1 MKTIKLHC
9 LKPFFGMAVAAL
21 LLISY
26 SCSPEG
32 NSSEF
37 GDGPELNAVD
47 AKGKKA
53 RPIKAKLFNFPD
65 PNEQAPLICN
75 PQEFLFPLTRN
86 IISGQMSHLGNLQP
100 GVSDELTGDVVSG
113 SFGVPQS
120 CEINLGTFRELTT
133 VYRVTYVAANGDK
146 FVTEEYVSINFPND
160 TETGEIDYATGTF
173 TNTLD
178 SNGNPIPIQIV
189 SGLGT
194 GRFENAT
201 GELFFMNA
209 SFGPEGS
216 FWELVGEIT
225 Y

>member
-1 MKTIKLHC
+1 MKTNKTLLLRTC
-9 LKPFFGMAVAAL
+9 LGMAVAAL
-21 LLISY
+21 FLISY

-37 GDGPELNAVD
+37 GDETELNAVD

-53 RPIKAKLFNFPD
+53 RPIKAKLSNFAD
-65 PNEQAPLICN
+65 PNEQAPLICD

-86 IISGQMSHLGNLQP
+86 ILSGQMSHLGNIQP
-100 GVSDELTGDVVSG
+100 GVSDEVTGSILSG

-120 CEINLGTFRELTT
+120 CQINLDTFRELITI
-133 VYRVTYVAANGDK
+133 YQVTYVAANGDK
-146 FVTEEYVSINFPND
+146 IVTEEYVSIFFPND
-160 TETGEIDYATGTF
+160 TESGDIDYSTGTF

-178 SNGNPIPIQIV
+178 SNGNPIPIQV
-189 SGLGT
+189 VDGD
-194 GRFENAT
+194 GRFDEAS

-209 SFGPEGS
+209 TFGPEGS
-216 FWELVGEIT
+216 SWELVGEIT

>member
-9 LKPFFGMAVAAL
+9 PKRFFGMAVAAL

-32 NSSEF
+32 TASDYN
-37 GDGPELNAVD
+37 DRPELNAVN
-47 AKGKKA
+47 AKGKKT
-53 RPIKAKLFNFPD
+53 RPIKATLFNFAD
-65 PNEQAPLICN
+65 PNEQEPLICN

-86 IISGQMSHLGNLQP
+86 LISGQMSHLGNLQP
-100 GVSDELTGDVVSG
+100 GVSDEFTGEVVSG
-113 SFGVPQS
+113 SLGIPTS
-120 CEINLGTFRELTT
+120 CEINLATFRELIA
-133 VYRVTYVAANGDK
+133 VYEVTYVAANGDK
-146 FVTEEYVSINFPND
+146 LVTEGSVSILFPNSTASGD
-160 TETGEIDYATGTF
+160 IDYSTGTF

-178 SNGNPIPIQIV
+178 SDGNPMPERII
-189 SGLGT
+189 SGT
-194 GRFENAT
+194 GRFEKAE
-201 GELFFMNA
+201 GDFFFMNA